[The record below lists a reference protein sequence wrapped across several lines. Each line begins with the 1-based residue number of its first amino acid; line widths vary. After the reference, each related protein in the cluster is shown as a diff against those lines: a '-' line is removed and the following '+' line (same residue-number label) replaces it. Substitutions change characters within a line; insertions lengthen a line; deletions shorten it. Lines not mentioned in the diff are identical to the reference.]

1 MQTKRAGLGTKFVV
15 LVLLVACVS
24 TLLSMNE
31 RIDAARAER
40 DRLSREAT
48 VLAQV
53 NAKLAEDIENR
64 EDPEQIADI
73 ARDKLGLL
81 EQDEMVFVD
90 TSN

>member
-1 MQTKRAGLGTKFVV
+1 MKTKPAGLGTKFVIV
-15 LVLLVACVS
+15 VLLVACVT
-24 TLLSMNE
+24 TLLRMNGQLQ
-31 RIDAARAER
+31 AARMER
-40 DRLSREAT
+40 DRLSRET
-48 VLAQV
+48 LILEQI
-53 NAKLAEDIENR
+53 NARLAEDIANR